1 MSNAAEW
8 ILEDSTLYLK
18 RGSEAFLPSALEVLR
33 SVEDGEH
40 VWPDVPPGKS
50 GIIEKLRFSSY
61 PISLR
66 LVVKM
71 DATGGHGLTL
81 SVAGNARGKDVIVCD
96 APPVGE
102 HVVLGDT
109 WYPMDQESVAAA
121 CRVLDE
127 SGVRPGRLNS
137 LRGFLNLRK
146 AAQAGGPVEDQT
158 SDAILPPML
167 FVPPKGDSPRNVDAT
182 LYGYQDDGWRWLKF
196 MASQQ
201 MGGILADEMGLGKT
215 LQIISLLS
223 DAGGGK
229 ESVTPTLIVAPG
241 SLLENWKREFTKFAP
256 ALRILKHHGVYRTGR
271 AQQLTSYDVVVT
283 SYDTIVRDG
292 GMFGMIEWP
301 LVVLDEAQYIK
312 NPGAIRTRAVKALR
326 RRTSIAVTG
335 TPLENR
341 LSDLWSLMDFAIPG
355 HLGTLSEFQT
365 AFEDS
370 VDAAAR
376 LEELIS
382 PVMLR
387 RLVRDVANDLP
398 ERIDIP
404 QAVELTADEAN
415 AYENMRNAIFA
426 EHGQAATLVSLTKL
440 RMFCAHP
447 SIADGAAHSGEFSK
461 LERLRDI
468 LEEIIASAQK
478 VIIFTSYTEMA
489 DMIARFVSGQW
500 RVFSATLDG
509 RLPIDDRQPL
519 IDRFSGIGG
528 AAVLILNPKAGGA
541 GLNITAANHVIHYN
555 LEWNPA
561 VEDQASARAHRRGQI
576 LPVTVHRLYCAG
588 TVEEVVNDRSM
599 RKREL
604 SDAAIVGVTGK
615 DEDYADILRAL
626 QRSPIQS

>member
-1 MSNAAEW
+1 
-8 ILEDSTLYLK
+8 
-18 RGSEAFLPSALEVLR
+18 
-33 SVEDGEH
+33 
-40 VWPDVPPGKS
+40 
-50 GIIEKLRFSSY
+50 
-61 PISLR
+61 
-66 LVVKM
+66 
-71 DATGGHGLTL
+71 
-81 SVAGNARGKDVIVCD
+81 
-96 APPVGE
+96 
-102 HVVLGDT
+102 
-109 WYPMDQESVAAA
+109 
-121 CRVLDE
+121 
-127 SGVRPGRLNS
+127 
-137 LRGFLNLRK
+137 
-146 AAQAGGPVEDQT
+146 
-158 SDAILPPML
+158 ML
-167 FVPPKGDSPRNVDAT
+167 QRC
-182 LYGYQDDGWRWLKF
+182 W
-196 MASQQ
+196 
-201 MGGILADEMGLGKT
+201 
-215 LQIISLLS
+215 
-223 DAGGGK
+223 
-229 ESVTPTLIVAPG
+229 
-241 SLLENWKREFTKFAP
+241 
-256 ALRILKHHGVYRTGR
+256 ILKHHGVNRTGR
-271 AQQLTSYDVVVT
+271 AQQLAGFDVVVT
-283 SYDTIVRDG
+283 SYDTVVRDG

-301 LVVLDEAQYIK
+301 VVVLDEAQYIK
-312 NPGAIRTRAVKALR
+312 NPGAIRTRAVKALHR
-326 RRTSIAVTG
+326 GTGIAVTG

-355 HLGTLSEFQT
+355 HLGTLGEFQAT
-365 AFEDS
+365 YEDS

-404 QAVELTADEAN
+404 QAVELTADEAH
-415 AYENMRNAIFA
+415 AYDRIRSAIFA

-447 SIADGAAHSGEFSK
+447 SLAEGAAHLAEFSK

-489 DMIARFVSGQW
+489 DMIARFVADQW
-500 RVFSATLDG
+500 GVFSATLDG

-519 IDRFSGIGG
+519 IDRFSGVGG

-561 VEDQASARAHRRGQI
+561 VEDQASARSHRRGQT

-588 TVEEVVNDRSM
+588 TVEEIVNDRSM

-604 SDAAIVGVTGK
+604 SGAAIVGVTGK